1 MHCEYCGVEFTPHN
15 SNQKFC
21 CVRCQK
27 DHRRK
32 SDRLKKYGT
41 AERVNT
47 KCFVCGGDIPD
58 NCKINAITCSGE
70 CSETYLD
77 NVYKYNV
84 KERLRRQSSRGAAH
98 EKYMLKGARD
108 RANKRGIEFSL
119 NIGDLEIPD
128 VCPVLGI
135 PMKKVEYG
143 KTRRGFNGES
153 YSIDRL
159 DPTKGYTKENCRV
172 ISMRANRLKMD
183 ASTEEVSRLLDYMR
197 NNNCP

>member
-1 MHCEYCGVEFTPHN
+1 MHCEHCGVEFIPSHF
-15 SNQKFC
+15 NQRFC

-27 DHRRK
+27 DHRRQ
-32 SDRLKKYGT
+32 SDRLRKFGT
-41 AERVNT
+41 DKRVNT
-47 KCFVCGGDIPD
+47 KCIVCGCDIPD
-58 NCKINAITCSGE
+58 NRKINAITCSSE
-70 CSETYLD
+70 CLEKYME
-77 NVYKYNV
+77 NIYKYNK
-84 KERLRRQSSRGAAH
+84 KERLRRQSDRGLNH

-108 RANKRGIEFSL
+108 RANKRGLEFSL
-119 NIGDLEIPD
+119 DIGDLEIPD

-143 KTRRGFNGES
+143 KTKRGFNGES

-183 ASTEEVSRLLDYMR
+183 ASTEEVALLLDYMR